1 MIETEICNR
10 CDFLCQP
17 LFCFWKSTDGTVQCD
32 HRDNAGDSQQ
42 CDLGLNPESQLYV
55 LLRYVSLHPY
65 SEGFPLVL
73 SCFYFVPL

>member
-1 MIETEICNR
+1 M
-10 CDFLCQP
+10 
-17 LFCFWKSTDGTVQCD
+17 QCD